1 LITVKSPSV
10 VTVGD
15 PDVVPEYAVVLTR
28 RITTPEPP
36 LAPIYGPDG
45 LSLLPP
51 PPPPRF
57 VVPVVG
63 AWVVPQPPLPP
74 PP

>member
-1 LITVKSPSV
+1 M
-10 VTVGD
+10 TVGD
-15 PDVVPEYAVVLTR
+15 PDVVPEYAAVLTR

-57 VVPVVG
+57 VVPAVG
-63 AWVVPQPPLPP
+63 A
-74 PP
+74 